1 MEICHM
7 LGRLPLESQV
17 TQWAGLEVSLKID
30 RISLVLSLAGS
41 VGYFPTQQKHLQ
53 HFYKVL
59 YSHPV
64 ARTSFSGVLKV
75 PSLTQV

>member
-1 MEICHM
+1 MEICHT
-7 LGRLPLESQV
+7 LGRLPLENQD
-17 TQWAGLEVSLKID
+17 TQWAGLEKSLKID

-41 VGYFPTQQKHLQ
+41 VGSFPTQQEHLQ

-64 ARTSFSGVLKV
+64 ARTLFLGILKV